1 MSKKF
6 SSFKNQQII
15 TETFRRFFSESE
27 DALNEEELGYQTII
41 SDVKEMLKNGSID
54 QIGALTT
61 ISNAI
66 LEYEDDEEAVKALK
80 DFKQE
85 FFNK

>member
-6 SSFKNQQII
+6 SSFKNQQTI
-15 TETFRRFFSESE
+15 TESFRRFFSESE
-27 DALNEEELGYQTII
+27 EALNEEELGYQTII

>member
-6 SSFKNQQII
+6 SSFKNQQLI

-27 DALNEEELGYQTII
+27 ETLNEEELGYQTII

>member
-6 SSFKNQQII
+6 SSFKNQQLI